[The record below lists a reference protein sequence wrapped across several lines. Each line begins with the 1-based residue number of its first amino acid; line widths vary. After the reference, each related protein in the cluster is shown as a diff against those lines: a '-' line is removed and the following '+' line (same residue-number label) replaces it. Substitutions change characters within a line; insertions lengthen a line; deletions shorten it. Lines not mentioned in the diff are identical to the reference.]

1 MYRMHLRSL
10 ALAAFFFSTCSHVA
24 AIKCLLRCNV
34 IDDEEGEPPRMQVR
48 LVLFL
53 FAFVAICT
61 QCDAKPLCLMKCGT
75 VVCDATW
82 RDLYT
87 V

>member
-1 MYRMHLRSL
+1 MLENFLVHAVMWQQL
-10 ALAAFFFSTCSHVA
+10 
-24 AIKCLLRCNV
+24 KRCNV

-48 LVLFL
+48 LVLCL
-53 FAFVAICT
+53 FAFVAICI
-61 QCDAKPLCLMKCGT
+61 QCGAKPLCLMKCGT
-75 VVCDATW
+75 VACDATW